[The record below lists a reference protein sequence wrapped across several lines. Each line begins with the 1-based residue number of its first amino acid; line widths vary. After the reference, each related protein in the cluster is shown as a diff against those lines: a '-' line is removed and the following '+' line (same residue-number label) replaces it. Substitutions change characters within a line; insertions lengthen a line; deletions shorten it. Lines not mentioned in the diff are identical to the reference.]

1 MYPAGTVLAKTLEAL
16 PCHNVEAMRARK
28 TNSATTIQ
36 TEALFYVPF
45 TRVGLIALRE
55 AANNHFTAKVFQLH
69 IDHLDKLE
77 LKDLVRGGSC
87 FDLVVA
93 SLDVLKRVR

>member
-16 PCHNVEAMRARK
+16 PCHNVEAMRA
-28 TNSATTIQ
+28 
-36 TEALFYVPF
+36 F

-55 AANNHFTAKVFQLH
+55 AANNHFTAKLFQLH

-87 FDLVVA
+87 FDLVAA